1 MLDRQQLA
9 IRHRTAAIIAAAFT
23 GAPILLA
30 VIGLVLVSSPD
41 WSSSDAPQALY
52 FVPGIFAVG
61 AVWGV
66 PFWRRS
72 ARARVASLHSAQDP
86 TAALA
91 GMLTTNM
98 IVELA
103 IWEAATLIAFVAVI
117 AGVPIVALIGAAVL
131 TLAGDAYS
139 FPRMSDWEAMAVV
152 VEGSGSAG
160 TN

>member
-9 IRHRTAAIIAAAFT
+9 VRRKTAAIIAAAFT
-23 GAPILLA
+23 GAPILLL
-30 VIGLVLVSSPD
+30 VIALVLVNSPD

-52 FVPGIFAVG
+52 FLPGVFVVG
-61 AVWGV
+61 ALLAV

-72 ARARVASLHSAQDP
+72 ARARVASLQGAQDP
-86 TAALA
+86 TSALA
-91 GMLTTNM
+91 GMLTTAM

-103 IWEAATLIAFVAVI
+103 IWETATLAAFVAVI
-117 AGVPIVALIGAAVL
+117 AGVPIVALIGAAVV

-152 VEGSGSAG
+152 VEGSGPAG
-160 TN
+160 AN